1 MGKMFSDINCSNVF
15 LGQAP
20 KAKEMKTR
28 RNKWDLI
35 KLKGFCTAKE
45 AINRT
50 ERQLMDWEKI
60 FAVWPTKA

>member
-1 MGKMFSDINCSNVF
+1 MET
-15 LGQAP
+15 
-20 KAKEMKTR
+20 KAKLD
-28 RNKWDLI
+28 KWDLV
-35 KLKGFCTAKE
+35 KLEHFSTAKE